1 LALVMPV
8 LWCAVAA
15 LGALEADPSE
25 PAWVGLVAVLP
36 GCVVRAGFWIPI
48 LRRCA
53 GLALGMPVLWCAVAA
68 LGALEADPAEPAPP
82 PPPPPPRARAG
93 NDVHATNAPINNAS
107 FLNEVMFRS
116 WSLKDH
122 RAGAKTFPLPGP
134 NHRLLQEAADSAR
147 AARQRRRPT
156 DHQPP
161 RAPIKTKLCAIGFPL
176 DGRPARM

>member
-1 LALVMPV
+1 MPV

-15 LGALEADPSE
+15 LGALGADPAE
-25 PAWVGLVAVLP
+25 PAWVGLVAVVP
-36 GCVVRAGFWIPI
+36 GCVVRAGFRI
-48 LRRCA
+48 LIRA
-53 GLALGMPVLWCAVAA
+53 GLVLVMPLLWCAVAA
-68 LGALEADPAEPAPP
+68 LGALEADPAEPA
-82 PPPPPPRARAG
+82 PPPPPRARAG

-156 DHQPP
+156 DRQPA